1 MIRSAIPR
9 PPEPGDQEL
18 YCRQEP
24 QKLGHQ
30 AHIGPLQEILVLQSM
45 AKERSIKMVPILSVP
60 RVFQQA
66 PRCACVKLGACLLG
80 HGFNIST

>member
-30 AHIGPLQEILVLQSM
+30 AHIGPL
-45 AKERSIKMVPILSVP
+45 P
-60 RVFQQA
+60 RDIGA
-66 PRCACVKLGACLLG
+66 PE
-80 HGFNIST
+80 HGKGKV